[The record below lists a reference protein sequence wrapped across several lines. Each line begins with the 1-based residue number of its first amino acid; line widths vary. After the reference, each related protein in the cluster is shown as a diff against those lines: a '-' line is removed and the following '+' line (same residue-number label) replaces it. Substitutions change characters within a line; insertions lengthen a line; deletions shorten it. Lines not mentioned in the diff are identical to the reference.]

1 MNILIDYTSLI
12 FVIAS
17 IFSIM
22 LATGVNANGKATLLT
37 SLPEIAFI
45 GMYIGLVIM
54 LSNMSDPANVPISL
68 AICCLPALY
77 VFIVYLVT
85 ASTSANTKFEEIQPR
100 TKQRAAGTVIFLMTL
115 IYVTS
120 VNRPAFLSIDA
131 FTVAA
136 VFIFL
141 VAVTQKISGVFS
153 SLKARDLLPTIGMII
168 GIIGSI
174 IALANID
181 DPKTIGPA
189 LALSYLG
196 VIYTGIIRVLWLIL
210 QPTNETE
217 DPYERVVH
225 FTYGRFLVPIIT
237 VTILLVSLQNQ

>member
-1 MNILIDYTSLI
+1 MNMLIDYTSLV

>member
-1 MNILIDYTSLI
+1 
-12 FVIAS
+12 
-17 IFSIM
+17 
-22 LATGVNANGKATLLT
+22 
-37 SLPEIAFI
+37 
-45 GMYIGLVIM
+45 
-54 LSNMSDPANVPISL
+54 
-68 AICCLPALY
+68 
-77 VFIVYLVT
+77 
-85 ASTSANTKFEEIQPR
+85 
-100 TKQRAAGTVIFLMTL
+100 MTL

-120 VNRPAFLSIDA
+120 VNHPAFLDT

-136 VFIFL
+136 VSIFIFL
-141 VAVTQKISGVFS
+141 VAVTQKMSAGFS
-153 SLKARDLLPTIGMII
+153 SLKTRDLLPTIGMII

>member
-1 MNILIDYTSLI
+1 
-12 FVIAS
+12 
-17 IFSIM
+17 
-22 LATGVNANGKATLLT
+22 
-37 SLPEIAFI
+37 
-45 GMYIGLVIM
+45 
-54 LSNMSDPANVPISL
+54 
-68 AICCLPALY
+68 
-77 VFIVYLVT
+77 
-85 ASTSANTKFEEIQPR
+85 
-100 TKQRAAGTVIFLMTL
+100 
-115 IYVTS
+115 
-120 VNRPAFLSIDA
+120 
-131 FTVAA
+131 
-136 VFIFL
+136 
-141 VAVTQKISGVFS
+141 
-153 SLKARDLLPTIGMII
+153 MII